1 MANTYDNK
9 FSELHVP
16 PPISSV
22 MGETY
27 GFVQIDACGRN
38 ALSCEG
44 DLLLDGKITT
54 TDLSAPSISIRD
66 GVTVNI
72 SGTLNALQG
81 VQFTNVSDGT
91 IFGVPFSRSQPH
103 IGTPEWCTDLNSSG
117 ILYTTMVRSAL
128 GAGYVKVLCIS

>member
-16 PPISSV
+16 PPISSF

-44 DLLLDGKITT
+44 
-54 TDLSAPSISIRD
+54 DLSAPSISIRD

-91 IFGVPFSRSQPH
+91 IYGVPFSRSQPH

>member
-1 MANTYDNK
+1 MSSGDTPFYNV
-9 FSELHVP
+9 VP
-16 PPISSV
+16 PPVLSYFNQ
-22 MGETY
+22 ETF
-27 GFVQIDACGRN
+27 GILEIDACGRN